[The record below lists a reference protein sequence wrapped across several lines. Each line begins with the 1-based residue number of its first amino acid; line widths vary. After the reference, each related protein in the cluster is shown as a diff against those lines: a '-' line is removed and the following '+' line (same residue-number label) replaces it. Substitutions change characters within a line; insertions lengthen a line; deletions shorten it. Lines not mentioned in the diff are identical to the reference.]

1 MSAEA
6 VRQEL
11 IEIASLL
18 VDEPAE
24 VSVEEV
30 PFRGGR
36 MLTLHVAED
45 DLGIVI
51 GRQGRTVRALRALL
65 TLRGERDGEQ
75 YELEIAE

>member
-11 IEIASLL
+11 TEIASLL
-18 VDEPAE
+18 VDDPRA
-24 VSVEEV
+24 VTVEDV

-36 MLTLHVAED
+36 MFTLDVAED

-65 TLRGERDGEQ
+65 ELRGERDGEQ

>member
-6 VRQEL
+6 VREEL

-18 VDEPAE
+18 VDDPAQ
-24 VSVEEV
+24 VSVDEV

-36 MLTLHVAED
+36 LLTLHVAED

>member
-1 MSAEA
+1 LSAEA
-6 VRQEL
+6 VRAEL

-45 DLGIVI
+45 DLGIII

>member
-1 MSAEA
+1 LSAEA
-6 VRQEL
+6 VRAEL

>member
-6 VRQEL
+6 VRAEL

-18 VDEPAE
+18 VDEPTQ

-36 MLTLHVAED
+36 MLTLNVAED

>member
-18 VDEPAE
+18 VDEPGE

>member
-1 MSAEA
+1 LSAEA
-6 VRQEL
+6 VRGEL

-36 MLTLHVAED
+36 MLTLYVAEA

>member
-6 VRQEL
+6 VREEL

>member
-1 MSAEA
+1 MSVEA
-6 VRQEL
+6 VRGEL

-18 VDEPAE
+18 VDDPAQ

-36 MLTLHVAED
+36 MLTLNVAED
-45 DLGIVI
+45 DLGIII

>member
-11 IEIASLL
+11 TEIASLL
-18 VDEPAE
+18 VDDPRA
-24 VSVEEV
+24 VTVEDV

-36 MLTLHVAED
+36 MFTLEVAED

-65 TLRGERDGEQ
+65 ELRGERDGEQ

>member
-6 VRQEL
+6 VRSEL

-18 VDEPAE
+18 VDESAE
-24 VSVEEV
+24 VSVEDV

-45 DLGIVI
+45 DLGIII

>member
-6 VRQEL
+6 VRAEL

>member
-24 VSVEEV
+24 VSVEDV

-36 MLTLHVAED
+36 LLTLHVAED

>member
-11 IEIASLL
+11 TEIASLL
-18 VDEPAE
+18 VDDPRA

-36 MLTLHVAED
+36 MFTLDVAED

-65 TLRGERDGEQ
+65 ELRGERDGEQ

>member
-6 VRQEL
+6 VRGEL

-36 MLTLHVAED
+36 MLTLYVAEA

>member
-1 MSAEA
+1 LSAEA

>member
-6 VRQEL
+6 VRSEL

>member
-6 VRQEL
+6 VRSEL

-18 VDEPAE
+18 VDDPRE

-75 YELEIAE
+75 YDLEIAE

>member
-6 VRQEL
+6 VREEL

-18 VDEPAE
+18 VDDPAQ
-24 VSVEEV
+24 VSVDEV

-36 MLTLHVAED
+36 LLTLHVAED

-75 YELEIAE
+75 NELEIAE

>member
-1 MSAEA
+1 LSVEA
-6 VRQEL
+6 VRSEL

-45 DLGIVI
+45 DLGIII

>member
-18 VDEPAE
+18 VDEPEE